1 MNRVETQTAG
11 NLAAPRKR
19 SGLAVGV
26 QRIRNAARRRYDQ
39 CLRSLGQNRQFTL
52 ALVNEPA
59 EFGGVKSLVHL
70 PNRRTQLSAPRLF
83 GQQLEVI
90 PHPALE
96 APAPD
101 LHFLELNDV
110 GVVGGSMAILREGK
124 LLHPELLHTGVMH
137 EDKAPD
143 LCRFADAGR
152 KAISVNAYTRFGGR
166 RRVQVGI
173 HLLKEHSANYYH
185 WLFECLPRLI
195 FFREHLRLADAG
207 VKFTLLIEDNLPEQC
222 LDAMRRVITF
232 PCEIET
238 VRRGELVYCDRLFY
252 VSPFW
257 YSLDN
262 SRHEVNAIR
271 DYAVDKFAVAQV
283 HEAFRSLRR
292 ATPPTRKIYV
302 PRAVSQVRRIINAP
316 EVETVMRENGFE
328 IIYPHHFSFPEQI
341 ELFSSARIMVGAT
354 GAAFSNMVFM
364 QPGTKAVIFS
374 PKQLVKFNYYIF
386 QQQADVAGVELM
398 HLLAVPPP
406 VDDYFVHNDFS
417 VNCSDLQTLIQRLN

>member
-1 MNRVETQTAG
+1 MNRVEATTVA
-11 NLAAPRKR
+11 NPAAPRKR
-19 SGLAVGV
+19 QGLSVGV
-26 QRIRNAARRRYDQ
+26 HRIRQALRRRYAQ
-39 CLRSLGQNRQFTL
+39 CLRSLGKNRQFTL
-52 ALVNEPA
+52 ALVNDPA
-59 EFGGVKSLVHL
+59 EFGGLKSLVHL
-70 PNRRTQLSAPRLF
+70 PNRQTQLSSPLLF
-83 GQQLEVI
+83 DQQLEVI
-90 PHPALE
+90 RQPALQ

-110 GVVGGSMAILREGK
+110 GVVGGSMAIMREGK
-124 LLHPELLHTGVMH
+124 LLHPELLHTGVLH

-143 LCRFADAGR
+143 LCRFADSGR
-152 KAISVNAYTRFGGR
+152 KTVTVNSYSRFGGR

-195 FFREHLRLADAG
+195 FFREHIRLADGAA
-207 VKFTLLIEDNLPEQC
+207 KFTLLIEDNLPEQC
-222 LDAMRRVITF
+222 LDAMRRMINF

-262 SRHEVNAIR
+262 SRHEVNAVR
-271 DYAVDKFAVAQV
+271 DYAVDKFAVEQIRQ
-283 HEAFRSLRR
+283 AFRPLLK

-316 EVETVMRENGFE
+316 QVEAVMRENGFE
-328 IIYPHHFSFPEQI
+328 IIYPDHISFPEQI
-341 ELFSSARIMVGAT
+341 ELFSSAKIMVGAT
-354 GAAFSNMVFM
+354 GAAFSNLVFM

-374 PKQLVKFNYYIF
+374 PKQLAKFNYFIF
-386 QQQADVAGVELM
+386 QQQADVVQVELM
-398 HLLAVPPP
+398 HLLAVPAPE
-406 VDDYFVHNDFS
+406 VEYFVHNDFS
-417 VNCSDLQTLIQRLN
+417 MNCADLQTLIQRLN